1 LHLSN
6 LTGKSRVNEQQDHHR
21 RGILAALAAFSFW
34 GLAPIY
40 FKWMLAVPALEIIA
54 HRVLWSIPVMAG
66 FLLLRDGP
74 GFWRRM
80 VLPPRTVAILFVSG
94 CLVVSNWLLFVWA
107 VNNGQIL
114 ATSLGYFINP
124 LLNVLLGFLFLH
136 ERLSRVQ
143 TIAVALAAIGT
154 VYLAWFLGVPPWI
167 SLALALTFGL
177 YGLVRKKL
185 GVGPMIGLLWETLLL
200 AAPAMGYLLW
210 AINHEG
216 IAFAHLSRHLDML
229 LALAGIITVLPL
241 VWFNVAARSM
251 PLSTLGF
258 FQYLSPTTTFLL
270 AVFVYGEPFTQGY
283 VVAFTCIWLAL
294 ALVSGESVVRARRLG
309 LR

>member
-1 LHLSN
+1 M
-6 LTGKSRVNEQQDHHR
+6 NEQQDQHR
-21 RGILAALAAFSFW
+21 RGVLAALAAFSFW

-40 FKWMLAVPALEIIA
+40 FKSMIAVPAVEIIV
-54 HRVLWSIPVMAG
+54 HRLLWSIPVLAG

-80 VLPPRTVAILFVSG
+80 VLPRKTIATLFVSA

-107 VNNGQIL
+107 INDGQIL

-143 TIAVALAAIGT
+143 TIAVALAAAGT
-154 VYLAWFLGVPPWI
+154 IYLAWFMGVPPWI
-167 SLALALTFGL
+167 SLVLALTFGL

-200 AAPAMGYLLW
+200 AAPAVGYLLW
-210 AINHEG
+210 AMNHDG
-216 IAFAHLSRHLDML
+216 IAFAHISRHLDML

-241 VWFNVAARSM
+241 VWFNMAARSM
-251 PLSTLGF
+251 PLSMVGF

-270 AVFVYGEPFTQGY
+270 AVFMYDEPFTQGY
-283 VVAFTCIWLAL
+283 AVAFTCIWLAL
-294 ALVSGESVVRARRLG
+294 ALVSGESVVRASRFRS
-309 LR
+309 R